1 MMLNMTTMGET
12 SDQPPVLLAHGLFG
26 SGKNLGGLAR
36 RLAATRRV
44 VSVDM
49 RNHGDSPQNPDHSY
63 PALSLIHI

>member
-36 RLAATRRV
+36 RLANALRALGA
-44 VSVDM
+44 SVKPP
-49 RNHGDSPQNPDHSY
+49 S
-63 PALSLIHI
+63 LS